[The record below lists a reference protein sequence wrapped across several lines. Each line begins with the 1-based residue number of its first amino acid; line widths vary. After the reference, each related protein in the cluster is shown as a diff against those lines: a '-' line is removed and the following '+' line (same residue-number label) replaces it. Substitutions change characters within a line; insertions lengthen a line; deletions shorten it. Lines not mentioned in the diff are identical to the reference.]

1 MKHTDGNVYK
11 AKGNFFLR
19 ILKLPLMHLAWIAP
33 HAKLRTVCHKM
44 RGIHIGKNVEI
55 GYRVMIGNVH
65 PENIYIGDNT
75 TIAANTT
82 ILDHDNSY
90 YYSRGGEVKCGK
102 VVIGNNVFIG
112 VGTVIMPGVR
122 IGDGAIIGSLSFVNK
137 DIPAYVVAAGN
148 PVSIIKANSAH
159 K

>member
-1 MKHTDGNVYK
+1 MKDTTSNKYKARGNV
-11 AKGNFFLR
+11 FLR
-19 ILKLPLMHLAWIAP
+19 VLKLPLMFLAWIAP
-33 HAKLRTVCHKM
+33 HASFRTTCHKL

-75 TIAANTT
+75 TIAANST

-90 YYSRGGEVKCGK
+90 YYSSGGDVKYGK
-102 VVIGNNVFIG
+102 VIIGNNVFVGI
-112 VGTVIMPGVR
+112 GTVIMPGVK

-137 DIPAYVVAAGN
+137 DIPPYAVAAGN
-148 PVSIIKANSAH
+148 PVSILKIRDIPS
-159 K
+159 

>member
-1 MKHTDGNVYK
+1 MKDTNNNTYK
-11 AKGNFFLR
+11 SKGNIFSR

-33 HAKLRTVCHKM
+33 HATLRTSFHKW

-90 YYSRGGEVKCGK
+90 FYSRGGDVKCGK
-102 VVIGNNVFIG
+102 VIIGNNVFIG
-112 VGTVIMPGVR
+112 VGAVIMPGVT

-137 DIPAYVVAAGN
+137 DVPTGAVAAGN
-148 PVSIIKANSAH
+148 PISVIKIG
-159 K
+159 